1 MKPTAPSHSSAPR
14 EPASRRSRLVFFA
27 FVALAIFFLAAEHR
41 AHLFGVLP
49 WLILLLC
56 PLMHI
61 FMHGSHGHGSGNGQ
75 GAHQRDSK
83 GEQK

>member
-1 MKPTAPSHSSAPR
+1 MKPTAPSHSSASQ
-14 EPASRRSRLVFFA
+14 EPAARRGRLVFIA

-61 FMHGSHGHGSGNGQ
+61 FMHGSHGHGHGHGAQQ
-75 GAHQRDSK
+75 GDNK
-83 GEQK
+83 GEEK